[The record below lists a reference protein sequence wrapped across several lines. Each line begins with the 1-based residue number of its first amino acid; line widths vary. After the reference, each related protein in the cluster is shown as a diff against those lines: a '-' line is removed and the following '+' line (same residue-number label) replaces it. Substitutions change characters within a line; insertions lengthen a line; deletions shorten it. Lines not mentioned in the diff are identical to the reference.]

1 MPKVLIELKDA
12 TIKNIE
18 ATSDDVTVYI
28 FDHDA
33 VSQGGLGELTYYLAQ
48 ASEPVEVDAVVSEDR
63 LMAALEELIAEG
75 EVVVEELT
83 EEADGEEMVEVE
95 DP

>member
-1 MPKVLIELKDA
+1 MPIVLIELKDA
-12 TIKNIE
+12 TITNIE

-33 VSQGGLGELTYYLAQ
+33 VSQGGLGDVRYYLAQ
-48 ASEPVEVDAVVSEDR
+48 ASEPVELDAVVSEDR

-75 EVVVEELT
+75 EVVAEELT
-83 EEADGEEMVEVE
+83 GDGDGKEMVEIE
-95 DP
+95 DS

>member
-1 MPKVLIELKDA
+1 MPKVLIELKNA
-12 TIKNIE
+12 TVMNIA
-18 ATSDDVTVYI
+18 ATSDDVTVYV

-33 VSQGGLGELTYYLAQ
+33 VSQAGLGEVRYYLAQ

-63 LMAALEELIAEG
+63 LMSALEELITEG
-75 EVVVEELT
+75 EVMVEEFT
-83 EEADGEEMVEVE
+83 GEADGKEMFEIE